1 MSEHN
6 WQVFTAEELSERVG
20 GNKVALF
27 EFVRSPGLSSIVYK
41 LPAGSKDMQAPHV
54 EDEIY
59 FVLGG
64 RATLRVAGQER
75 KVAPRN
81 ILFVRAMT
89 IHSFFDIEEDLI
101 VVGVFGSQSSV
112 VRRASYSGG

>member
-1 MSEHN
+1 MTEQS
-6 WQVFTAEELSERVG
+6 WQVFTAEELSDRVG
-20 GNKVALF
+20 GKEIALF
-27 EFVRSPGLSSIVYK
+27 EFIRTPGLRSIVYK

-64 RATLRVAGQER
+64 RATLRVADQER
-75 KVAPRN
+75 KVAPGN
-81 ILFVRAMT
+81 IVLVRAMT

-101 VVGVFGSQSSV
+101 VVGVFGSQTSA

>member
-75 KVAPRN
+75 KVAPGN